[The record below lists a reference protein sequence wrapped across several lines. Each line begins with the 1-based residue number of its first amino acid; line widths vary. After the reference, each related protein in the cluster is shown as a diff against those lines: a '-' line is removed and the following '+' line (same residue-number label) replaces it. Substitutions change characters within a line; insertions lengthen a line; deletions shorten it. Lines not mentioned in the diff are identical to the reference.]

1 MRFLLCHNYYQQRGG
16 EDQVFEDEAW
26 LLEHHGHDVIRYA
39 VHNDSIEGMGR
50 SQLVRATFWNK
61 QAAAEVRD
69 LIRQFRPDVMHCTN
83 TFPLISPSILHVATA
98 EGVAVV
104 QTLQN
109 YRLFCPSSNLLRT
122 GKICELCVNRRFAWP
137 AVVHGCYRN
146 DRMATAVVAGMLM
159 YHQKIKSWST
169 MVDRFIVPSQITL
182 QKYVEA
188 GFPSDRISIKP
199 NFLHPDPEPG
209 NGEGGFAVFAGR
221 LSPEKG
227 IQTMLD
233 SWKLIPD
240 PIPLVIVGDGPMA
253 GVVRDAAASDSRI
266 SWLGR
271 RPLTEVCEIMGRSRC
286 LLMPS
291 IWYEPFGRTVIE
303 AFAVGTPVIASRL
316 GAMLELVN
324 EGHNG
329 LFFQPGDAAD
339 LSRSVLKMFHPDATW
354 DKMRS
359 AARQEYLDK
368 YTAKTNYIELL
379 AIYDS
384 VLNIRSVKQHTR
396 NPMAIKPVT
405 LQASQTDCEQSTTTR
420 AFGDGRST
428 ERLAWPE
435 KFDLLGVHVSATHYQ
450 ELTDRILDAARDH
463 QPAVVSCH
471 AAHAI
476 VTASRS
482 AELRQQVNTF
492 EAVTP
497 DGQPVRWALNRLFGT
512 RLKDR
517 VYGPELMLRVCAAAA
532 QQQVSIY
539 LYGGTPEVLSKLS
552 SNLLQK
558 FPNLRISGSEAP
570 PFRPLTADEDQQMI
584 QRITNS
590 RAGIVF
596 IGLGCPKQDQFAYA
610 HRRQISA
617 VQICVGAAFDFHAG
631 VKSIAPQW
639 MQRIGLEWLFRL
651 GQEPRRLWKRY
662 LITNSLFLRD
672 FLLQWIF
679 QKTSRTAGK

>member
-1 MRFLLCHNYYQQRGG
+1 LRFLLCHNYYQQRGG

-26 LLEHHGHDVIRYA
+26 LLEHHGHDVLRYA

-61 QAAAEVRD
+61 QAATEVRD

-83 TFPLISPSILHVATA
+83 TFPLISPSILHVAVE

-109 YRLFCPSSNLLRT
+109 YRLFCPSSNLLRSD
-122 GKICELCVNRRFAWP
+122 KICELCVNRRFAWP

-146 DRMATAVVAGMLM
+146 DRMASAVVAGMLM
-159 YHQKIKSWST
+159 YHRRIKSWST

-188 GFPSDRISIKP
+188 GFPSERISIKP

-209 NGEGGFAVFAGR
+209 NGEGDFAVFAGR

-227 IQTMLD
+227 VQTLLD
-233 SWKLIPD
+233 TWKLMTD

-253 GVVRDAAASDSRI
+253 GLVRDAAASDSRI

-271 RPLTEVCEIMGRSRC
+271 RPLSEVCEIMGRSRC

-324 EGHNG
+324 EGHTG

-339 LSRSVLKMFHPDATW
+339 LARSVLQMFHPDAPRN
-354 DKMRS
+354 KMRT

-368 YTAKTNYIELL
+368 YTAETNYTQLL
-379 AIYDS
+379 TIYHS
-384 VLNIRSVKQHTR
+384 VLQNRSAKQFIRE
-396 NPMAIKPVT
+396 PMAINSDLPQTTATLVLGDDRPV
-405 LQASQTDCEQSTTTR
+405 D
-420 AFGDGRST
+420 
-428 ERLAWPE
+428 RLAWPA
-435 KFDLLGVHVSATHYQ
+435 KFDLFGVQVSATDYQ

-463 QPAVVSCH
+463 QPSVVSCH

-482 AELRQQVNTF
+482 TELRQQVNTF

-539 LYGGTPEVLSKLS
+539 LYGGTPEVLEKLS

-570 PFRPLTADEDQQMI
+570 PFRPLTAEEDQQMI
-584 QRITNS
+584 QRIGDS

-610 HRRQISA
+610 HRGHISA

-631 VKSIAPQW
+631 VKSTAPKW
-639 MQRIGLEWLFRL
+639 MQRTGLEWLFRL
-651 GQEPRRLWKRY
+651 CQEPRRLWKRY
-662 LITNSLFLRD
+662 LVTNSLFVRE
-672 FLLQWIF
+672 FLLQWVY
-679 QKTSRTAGK
+679 QKTSRLGGK